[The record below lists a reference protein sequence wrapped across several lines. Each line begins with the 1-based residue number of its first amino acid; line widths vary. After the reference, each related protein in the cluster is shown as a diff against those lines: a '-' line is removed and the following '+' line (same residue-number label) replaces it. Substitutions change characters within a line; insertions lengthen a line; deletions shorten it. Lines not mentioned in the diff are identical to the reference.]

1 MLLIDVN
8 SLSCVLFIMDDNV
21 MNKSRRHFLAG
32 SGALA
37 VGSMLPVSFL
47 TKNAFAAQSE
57 LWINARVE
65 NFAQMEK
72 LAPSITMPNNS
83 KFFLRQQA
91 TDFCKIRLEKNLSPV
106 LKKFIGR
113 TTLGAIV
120 PMFMIFFDL
129 IFPANTPTWDEIK
142 TEIDKRIEAAL
153 DKYEFQQIQ
162 KDFAALLDAYALR
175 MESVKNNNSGIS
187 DESKWDLGHPQE
199 WEPLI
204 YLCLK
209 LKNYFYNN
217 DKFNRHYEASPLVD
231 DFNFMYFIALNAR
244 LQCFKEGDDVGTT
257 VGLMAQLL
265 QGQHD
270 YNVKLINIAYNE
282 IHSSKDM
289 ALTDFGTT
297 GFGQWRT
304 ANTYP
309 LGYANSSS
317 PSLSGYDKWDKIRW
331 THDMIRE
338 RIRLYHLLNTPVIG
352 MCEAQSSAVAHFNSL
367 FGTTI
372 PASNASLNWTLH
384 SNYATEMNRLQKLT
398 PYSDGGGYSGLT
410 LPALRNSYT
419 SSLEDFYV
427 GDAYVHVNGNPYPPG
442 DYISLTDSK
451 NAEKPVYEH
460 VKSVTIPR
468 GLVVIFYSEPN
479 FGEYTDEGSDE
490 VFFKGRSH
498 FKYSDDF
505 STGSIP
511 DFPVKSMKIRVDTAS
526 WFKDIEGGKLG
537 RIPLVKYE
545 KVNGYW
551 TTGAMEMAEKP

>member
-1 MLLIDVN
+1 
-8 SLSCVLFIMDDNV
+8 

-37 VGSMLPVSFL
+37 VGSMLPVSFF
-47 TKNAFAAQSE
+47 TKSAFAAQSE
-57 LWINARVE
+57 LWINSRVE
-65 NFAQMEK
+65 SVAQMEK
-72 LAPSITMPNNS
+72 LAPFITLPSQS
-83 KFFLRQQA
+83 KVYLRQQA
-91 TDFCKIRLEKNLSPV
+91 TDFCKIRLEKNLSPA

-113 TTLGAIV
+113 TTLGAIA

-129 IFPANTPTWDEIK
+129 IFPDNTPPSWDEIK
-142 TEIDKRIEAAL
+142 AEIDKRIEAAL
-153 DKYEFQQIQ
+153 DKYEFEQVQ
-162 KDFAALLDAYALR
+162 KDFVALLDAYALR
-175 MESVKNNNSGIS
+175 MESVKNNNSDIS

-204 YLCLK
+204 NMCLK

-217 DKFNRHYEASPLVD
+217 DKFNRHYEASPLVN

-257 VGLMAQLL
+257 VALMAQLL

-289 ALTDFGTT
+289 ALTDWGTP

-309 LGYANSSS
+309 LGFANSSS

-331 THDMIRE
+331 THDMIRV

-352 MCEAQSSAVAHFNSL
+352 MCEAQSSAVGHFNSL
-367 FGTTI
+367 FGTNI
-372 PASNASLNWTLH
+372 PASNASLNWTLY

-410 LPALRNSYT
+410 LPALRTSYT
-419 SSLEDFYV
+419 SSRSDFYV
-427 GDAYVHVNGNPYPPG
+427 GDAYTHINGKPYPPG
-442 DYISLTDSK
+442 DYISLADST
-451 NAEKPVYEH
+451 NPEKPVYEY
-460 VKSVTIPR
+460 VKSASVPR

-479 FGEYTDEGSDE
+479 FGEYTKDGSDE
-490 VFFKGRSH
+490 ILFKGRS
-498 FKYSDDF
+498 FIKYEEDF
-505 STGSIP
+505 SSGMTP
-511 DFPVKSMKIRVDTAS
+511 PFLPKSMKIRVDTAS
-526 WFKDIEGGKLG
+526 WFKGIKDGRLG
-537 RIPLVKYE
+537 RLPLLEYK
-545 KVNGYW
+545 KVGIVW
-551 TTGAMEMAEKP
+551 TVGDMQMAEKP

>member
-1 MLLIDVN
+1 
-8 SLSCVLFIMDDNV
+8 

-57 LWINARVE
+57 LWINSRVE
-65 NFAQMEK
+65 NVAQMEK
-72 LAPSITMPNNS
+72 LAPFATMPNNS
-83 KFFLRQQA
+83 KVYLRQQV

-113 TTLGAIV
+113 TTLGAIA
-120 PMFMIFFDL
+120 PMFMILFDL

-142 TEIDKRIEAAL
+142 AEIDKRIEAAL
-153 DKYEFQQIQ
+153 DKYEFQQVQ

-199 WEPLI
+199 WESLI
-204 YLCLK
+204 NMCLK

-217 DKFNRHYEASPLVD
+217 DKFNRHYEAAPLVS

-244 LQCFKEGDDVGTT
+244 LQCFKEGDVVGTT
-257 VGLMAQLL
+257 VALMTQLL

-270 YNVKLINIAYNE
+270 YNVKLINSAYYE
-282 IHSSKDM
+282 IHADHDIGLETYRSP
-289 ALTDFGTT
+289 A
-297 GFGQWRT
+297 GQWRVWHK
-304 ANTYP
+304 Y
-309 LGYANSSS
+309 GHSMNSMIE
-317 PSLSGYDKWDKIRW
+317 LSGYDKWDKIRW

-372 PASNASLNWTLH
+372 PASNASLNWCLY

-419 SSLEDFYV
+419 SSREDFYV
-427 GDAYVHVNGNPYPPG
+427 GDAYVNVNGKPYPPG

-451 NAEKPVYEH
+451 NSEKPVYEH

-490 VFFKGRSH
+490 VLFKGRSH

-511 DFPVKSMKIRVDTAS
+511 DFPVKSMKIRVDTSS
-526 WFKDIEGGKLG
+526 WFKGITDGKLG

-545 KVNGYW
+545 QVNGYW
-551 TTGAMEMAEKP
+551 TTGTMEMAEKP